1 MLPGFGRAA
10 FADEGGNTMSE
21 IILRA
26 EHISKAFVG
35 VQALDDVSVEI
46 RAGEIHCLAG
56 ENGSGKST
64 FVKTVSGVY
73 VCDSGEIHLNGHKY
87 TRLTPNQA
95 MKEGVQ
101 VIYQDLSLFDHMTV
115 AENIAINRLR
125 QSGKKMIDW
134 KEVYRIAKEQVDR
147 IGVSLD
153 LNATVM
159 ETSVANRQLTAICRA
174 LAQDAKLLFM
184 DEPTTALTHQ
194 EVDNLLKVVSELKQA
209 GLAIVFISHKLDEVF
224 RVADNITI
232 FRDGKMAG
240 HFASSELD
248 QRKLAYYMTGRD
260 VEYPRYS
267 RSAENDE
274 PLLEVKNLTK
284 KGNYEDI
291 SFSVRRGDILG
302 VTGLLGSGRTELALS
317 LFGLNA
323 PDSGEVLF
331 EGRKV
336 EITSPHRA
344 KKIGIA
350 LLPEDRSTQG
360 MFRDRSIRENL
371 TSSIVEEMSDG
382 ILLNRAREEKY
393 AEERVRELRVRTP
406 SIETLIGSLSG
417 GNQQK
422 GVIAKWIGTNPKLFI
437 MDTPTV
443 GVDIGSKA
451 EIYELIQRFASE
463 GMSVI
468 LITDELEELLANSNR
483 VMIMAHGRCAAQ
495 LEEAELREDGV
506 AERIA
511 ALISQSAQEG
521 GGADA

>member
-1 MLPGFGRAA
+1 
-10 FADEGGNTMSE
+10 MSD

-46 RAGEIHCLAG
+46 RSGEIHCLAG

-73 VCDSGEIHLNGHKY
+73 TSDSGKIWLNGHEY

-95 MKEGVQ
+95 MNEGVQ
-101 VIYQDLSLFDHMTV
+101 VIYQDLSLFNHMTI
-115 AENIAINRLR
+115 AENIAISKIR
-125 QSGKKMIDW
+125 QSGRKTVNW
-134 KEVYRIAKEQVDR
+134 NEVYSIARTQIER
-147 IGVSLD
+147 IGVKLD

-159 ETSVANRQLTAICRA
+159 ETSMANRQLTAICRA

-184 DEPTTALTHQ
+184 DEPTTALTRQ

-224 RVADNITI
+224 RVADKITI
-232 FRDGKMAG
+232 FRDGRKVG
-240 HFASSELD
+240 DFDSEALD
-248 QRKLAYYMTGRD
+248 ERKLAYHMTGRD
-260 VEYPRYS
+260 VEYPRY
-267 RSAENDE
+267 RRVTQDNSA
-274 PLLEVKNLTK
+274 LLEVKHLNK
-284 KGNYEDI
+284 KGSYEDI
-291 SFSVRRGDILG
+291 SFNVRRGDILG

-317 LFGLNA
+317 LFGLN
-323 PDSGEVLF
+323 PPESGEIRF
-331 EGRKV
+331 DGRVV
-336 EITSPHRA
+336 EIKSPHKA

-350 LLPEDRSTQG
+350 LLPEDRATQSLFG
-360 MFRDRSIRENL
+360 DRSVRENL
-371 TSSIVEEMSDG
+371 SSAIVDELSDG
-382 ILLNRAREEKY
+382 ILLNRGRELRFAQDSVKQ
-393 AEERVRELRVRTP
+393 LRVRTP
-406 SIETLIGSLSG
+406 SVETPAGSLSG

-422 GVIAKWIGTNPKLFI
+422 SVIAKWIGTKPKLFI

-468 LITDELEELLANSNR
+468 LITDEIEELLANSNR
-483 VMIMAHGRCAAQ
+483 VMIMADHRCVAQ
-495 LEEAELREDGV
+495 LDETDLAQPDIAARIATMIGDAGAH
-506 AERIA
+506 AERRENA
-511 ALISQSAQEG
+511 
-521 GGADA
+521 